1 MFGFLGGKRERKK
14 EKKKGM
20 SAMHG
25 RSNEYMRRTRRK
37 KRLRQIE

>member
-20 SAMHG
+20 SAMHR
-25 RSNEYMRRTRRK
+25 RSNEYMCRTRRK
-37 KRLRQIE
+37 KKVETN